1 MRKILPCLLSLF
13 SGLLIG
19 LTAIW
24 FLPRNVT
31 NEQNTQPA
39 IDLAEYNALVDEVE
53 RLREEASSIENQRQD
68 HQLLDAAN
76 SFVQAYFTV
85 KAENGFN
92 SSEFYERYRMYLTE
106 YGQSRLAPLNPEL
119 DKTDSISYVSEIIQK
134 TIYASDPSGSSARAA
149 ALLRNS
155 TSVEDNEP
163 TYTLRLVVLD
173 MKKQADE
180 SWLVNDILIDTR
192 LPDEYQYIS
201 LF

>member
-1 MRKILPCLLSLF
+1 MRKIFLCLLSLF

-24 FLPRNVT
+24 LLPGNSADV
-31 NEQNTQPA
+31 QNTQPA
-39 IDLAEYNALVDEVE
+39 IDLAEYNALVDEIE
-53 RLREEASSIENQRQD
+53 RLREKGSSIENQRQD

-134 TIYASDPSGSSARAA
+134 TVYVSEPSGSSARAA
-149 ALLRNS
+149 ALLRTS

-163 TYTLRLVVLD
+163 TYTLQLVVLD

-192 LPDEYQYIS
+192 LPDEYQYAS